1 MLLETR
7 PNVMFDCTIYL
18 TTLNMFNLSFFII
31 VENTVTIAPLSQ
43 RLGTLMIHMAVKVD
57 WVSGVA
63 F

>member
-57 WVSGVA
+57 
-63 F
+63 